1 MTDMPTERDLEEVAR
16 SREAR
21 LQTII
26 NDLVREGGRS
36 QPEVVE
42 ALTRAI
48 EAEGLGSRPEPW
60 LDAVADEIAKGN
72 AYIVSAHAAEV
83 TDVPRPS
90 TDVPSETID

>member
-1 MTDMPTERDLEEVAR
+1 MTDMPSERDLEDVAR

-42 ALTRAI
+42 ALTAAI
-48 EAEGLGSRPEPW
+48 ESDGLGTRPEPW
-60 LDAVADEIAKGN
+60 LDAVADEIAQGN
-72 AYIVSAHAAEV
+72 AYVVSSHAAQV
-83 TDVPRPS
+83 TDVPHPS
-90 TDVPSETID
+90 TDTPSETID